1 MLKILATKKRI
12 AYGRVL
18 KRMKKGQGCYTIA
31 DFETFPMLLK
41 RNCLDM
47 PYVHTKNRQKVR
59 YRLLRRLYK

>member
-1 MLKILATKKRI
+1 MIKSPATKKRI
-12 AYGRVL
+12 AWGRVL
-18 KRMKKGQGCYTIA
+18 KRMKEHGCYTIA

-41 RNCLDM
+41 RNFLDM